1 MMLIKMVQVQDILI
15 ITKYVYLLVS
25 KLTQVNILVQRFT
38 VEVPELVTQPEHLH
52 LASNIV
58 LG

>member
-15 ITKYVYLLVS
+15 ITKYVYLLGS

-38 VEVPELVTQPEHLH
+38 VEVPELVIQPEHLH